1 MDLETE
7 NRIAAILMKE
17 AAELRRQAEKDGVS
31 VYLNQPKP
39 KVRPN
44 SRFLTATVRGVQ
56 QANRAVEINEMWR
69 VRQKELELDDRLK
82 DRSKDQRSN
91 GARYNNGGGFK
102 SNRHTAVNDGANA
115 SCSSS
120 KSSYSRND
128 DGLKDEEL
136 EEFLHSRAKRGRGAV
151 GPRMDETGP
160 YLPRGPNPKEELLTS
175 IEHRNVVYGPKKPYS
190 LESCESSETDTES
203 SETDTDDNK
212 REKKRRKTHSRN
224 SKKPHKDKHK
234 SKKKS
239 KDKKK
244 KRKEEKRRKR
254 DH

>member
-31 VYLNQPKP
+31 VYLHQPKP

-69 VRQKELELDDRLK
+69 VRQKELELDNRLK
-82 DRSKDQRSN
+82 GRPKDQRSN
-91 GARYNNGGGFK
+91 GARYRNGDDFT
-102 SNRHTAVNDGANA
+102 SNRHTAVDDGANA

-120 KSSYSRND
+120 KGSFSRND

-136 EEFLHSRAKRGRGAV
+136 EEFLHSRTKRGRGAV

-160 YLPRGPNPKEELLTS
+160 YLPRCPNPKEELSTS
-175 IEHRNVVYGPKKPYS
+175 LEHRRVVCGREKLSS
-190 LESCESSETDTES
+190 LESCESSEE
-203 SETDTDDNK
+203 ETDDDRK
-212 REKKRRKTHSRN
+212 EKKRRKTHSRS
-224 SKKPHKDKHK
+224 SKKPNKDKLK

-244 KRKEEKRRKR
+244 KRKEEKRSKR
-254 DH
+254 DHYNI